1 MSPITTPTFKELI
14 QYPGLLAAL
23 FGRTLSSLALQTL
36 SVAIG
41 WQIYDLTH
49 SAASL
54 GFVGLAMFF
63 PLLILVLPAGHM
75 SDRFN
80 RKNIVVVC
88 LIIEAFCGIILAWES
103 LHHQLTPSLIYTI
116 LVLFGCA
123 RCFEMP
129 CQKTFLVNIVP
140 THYFPQATALSSSLF
155 QTSSM
160 LGPAVGGILYGF
172 GADLTYI
179 VCTISFFLAAIA
191 TFTIQFKPTQKTP
204 MPLSI
209 ENLLGGIHFIFSRP
223 RILGAISLDLFAVL
237 LGGATAMLPIYAK
250 DILHCGPIGL
260 GVLKGASAVG
270 ALLVATYLTKHPIKH
285 NAGKKMFVSV
295 LIFGAATII
304 FGLSTNI
311 TLSVVCLAILGGAD
325 VISVV
330 VRSTLIQLLTPNEML
345 GRVSAVNMVFIGS
358 SNQLGEFESGMLAE
372 ALGPINS
379 VVLGGIG
386 TIIIAF
392 LWMYLFPSLRKVDQ
406 LNHLKPDQ

>member
-1 MSPITTPTFKELI
+1 MNIPSNTPTFKQLI
-14 QYPGLLAAL
+14 QYPGLLAAI
-23 FGRTLSSLALQTL
+23 FGRTFSSLALQTL
-36 SVAIG
+36 SVAMG

-49 SAASL
+49 SAAAL

-80 RKNIVVVC
+80 RKNIVVIC
-88 LIIEAFCGIILAWES
+88 LIIEALCAIILAWQS
-103 LHHQLTPSLIYTI
+103 FHNKLTPTLMYIILI
-116 LVLFGCA
+116 LFGCA
-123 RCFEMP
+123 RSFEMP

-140 THYFPQATALSSSLF
+140 TNYFPQATALSSSLF
-155 QTSSM
+155 QTASI

-179 VCTISFFLAAIA
+179 VCTVSFLLAAIA

-209 ENLLGGIHFIFSRP
+209 ENLFGGIRFIFSRP
-223 RILGAISLDLFAVL
+223 RVLGAISLDLFAVL

-250 DILHCGPIGL
+250 DILHCGPVGL
-260 GVLKGASAVG
+260 GILKGSSAIG
-270 ALLVATYLTKHPIKH
+270 ALLIATYLTKYPIQR
-285 NAGKKMFVSV
+285 NAGKKMFVAV
-295 LIFGAATII
+295 FIFGIATII
-304 FGLSTNI
+304 FGLSTNL
-311 TLSVVCLAILGGAD
+311 TLSVICLAALGGAD

-330 VRSTLIQLLTPNEML
+330 VRSTLIQLLTPNDML

-372 ALGPINS
+372 VVGPVNS
-379 VVLGGIG
+379 VVIGGIG
-386 TIIIAF
+386 TIIIAC
-392 LWMYLFPSLRKVDQ
+392 LWIALFPSLRKVDR
-406 LNHLKPDQ
+406 LDNLKSD